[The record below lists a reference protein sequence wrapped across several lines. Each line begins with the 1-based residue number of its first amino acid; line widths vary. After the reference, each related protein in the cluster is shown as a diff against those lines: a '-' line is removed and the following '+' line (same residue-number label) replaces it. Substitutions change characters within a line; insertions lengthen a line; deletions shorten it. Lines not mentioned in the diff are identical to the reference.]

1 MPWSLQFFQNNILSD
16 FLQDIVQEHG
26 WTDSKKTKDLIF
38 EALDRHGFTL
48 PEGRLSIHSENSRK
62 FMDLVIK
69 APKFVMDI
77 INNEVD
83 LKVNVDNEVFYHEKN
98 NSSAVKYM
106 PEFLKIVRE

>member
-1 MPWSLQFFQNNILSD
+1 
-16 FLQDIVQEHG
+16 
-26 WTDSKKTKDLIF
+26 
-38 EALDRHGFTL
+38 
-48 PEGRLSIHSENSRK
+48 
-62 FMDLVIK
+62 MDLVIK

-106 PEFLKIVRE
+106 PELLKIVRE